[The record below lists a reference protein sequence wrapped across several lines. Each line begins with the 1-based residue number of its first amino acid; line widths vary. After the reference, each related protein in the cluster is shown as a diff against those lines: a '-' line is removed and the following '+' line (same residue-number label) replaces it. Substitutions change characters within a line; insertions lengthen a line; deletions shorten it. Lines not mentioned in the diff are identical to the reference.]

1 MIVPMPLTGGQM
13 IRVAL
18 ADREHLLVQA
28 LSHLVGAEADML
40 ITGIYTDGE
49 SLIEALTEKP
59 ADVALMDPIGLTA
72 MGMEV
77 VRQVIK
83 AHPAT
88 AIVVLTAN
96 QQEQQLFAAIRAG
109 ARGYL
114 SKSSDITEVLAAV
127 RAVAYGEALISP
139 ELAVQL
145 LSEFA
150 RLSYMET
157 GLTSRE
163 RDILNA
169 IVRGDSNRE
178 IAQGLGLSEKT
189 VKNYV
194 SDILSK
200 LHVRD
205 RTEAAVYA
213 LQMGLVTEGD
223 WRMSIK
229 RRQSGV

>member
-28 LSHLVGAEADML
+28 LSHLVGAEADMVV
-40 ITGIYTDGE
+40 TGIYTDGE

-114 SKSSDITEVLAAV
+114 SKSSDITEVLTAV

-229 RRQSGV
+229 RRQSGI

>member
-1 MIVPMPLTGGQM
+1 M

-28 LSHLVGAEADML
+28 LSHLVSAEADMV
-40 ITGIYTDGE
+40 ISGIYTDGE
-49 SLIEALTEKP
+49 SMLRGVQAKE
-59 ADVALMDPIGLTA
+59 ADVVLMDPIGLSP
-72 MGMEV
+72 MGMEMI
-77 VRQVIK
+77 RQVLRDNEKIRV
-83 AHPAT
+83 
-88 AIVVLTAN
+88 VVLTAN
-96 QQEQQLFAAIRAG
+96 QQEQQLFAAVRAG

-114 SKSSDITEVLAAV
+114 PKSADITEVLEAI

-145 LSEFA
+145 LEEFA
-150 RLSYMET
+150 RLSVQET
-157 GLTSRE
+157 GLTARE

-169 IVRGDSNRE
+169 IVKGDSNRE
-178 IAQGLGLSEKT
+178 IANQLGLSEKT

-223 WRMSIK
+223 WRLTMT
-229 RRQSGV
+229 RRRTGM

>member
-1 MIVPMPLTGGQM
+1 MIK
-13 IRVAL
+13 VAL

-28 LSHLVGAEADML
+28 LSHLVGAETDMNV
-40 ITGIYTDGE
+40 TGMYTDGE
-49 SLIEALTEKP
+49 SLINGLDKKQAE
-59 ADVALMDPIGLTA
+59 VVLMDPIGLTP

-77 VRQVIK
+77 VRQVLSI
-83 AHPAT
+83 HPDT
-88 AIVVLTAN
+88 RVVVLTAN

-114 SKSSDITEVLAAV
+114 PKSADITEVLDAI
-127 RAVAYGEALISP
+127 RSVAYGEALISP
-139 ELAVQL
+139 ELAMQL
-145 LSEFA
+145 LDEFA
-150 RLSYMET
+150 RLSYLET

-169 IVRGDSNRE
+169 IVQGDSNRE
-178 IAQGLGLSEKT
+178 IAQKLGLSEKT

-223 WRMSIK
+223 WRLSI
-229 RRQSGV
+229 RRRS

>member
-1 MIVPMPLTGGQM
+1 MSRR

-28 LSHLVGAEADML
+28 LSHLVSAEADMTL
-40 ITGIYTDGE
+40 TGIYTTGE
-49 SLIEALTEKP
+49 SLLRGLEKQA
-59 ADVALMDPIGLTA
+59 ADVVLMDPIGLTP
-72 MGMEV
+72 MGMEM
-77 VRQVIK
+77 VRQVLSAF
-83 AHPAT
+83 AHT
-88 AIVVLTAN
+88 AVVVLTSN

-114 SKSSDITEVLAAV
+114 PKSADITEVLEAI

-145 LSEFA
+145 LDEFA
-150 RLSYMET
+150 RLSYQET
-157 GLTSRE
+157 GLTARE

-178 IAQGLGLSEKT
+178 IAQELGLSEKT

-223 WRMSIK
+223 WRLTMS
-229 RRQSGV
+229 RRRGEI

>member
-1 MIVPMPLTGGQM
+1 M

-28 LSHLVGAEADML
+28 LSHLVEAEADMV
-40 ITGIYTDGE
+40 IAGKYTDGE
-49 SLIEALTEKP
+49 SLLQGLSTKP
-59 ADVALMDPIGLTA
+59 ADIVLMDPIGLSP
-72 MGMEV
+72 MGMEMI
-77 VRQVIK
+77 RQVLRDQK
-83 AHPAT
+83 DTH
-88 AIVVLTAN
+88 IVVLTAN

-114 SKSSDITEVLAAV
+114 PKSADITEVLEAI

-145 LSEFA
+145 LEEFA
-150 RLSYMET
+150 RLSVQET
-157 GLTSRE
+157 GLTARE

-169 IVRGDSNRE
+169 IVKGDSNRE
-178 IAQGLGLSEKT
+178 IAKQLGLSEKT

-223 WRMSIK
+223 WRLAMN
-229 RRQSGV
+229 RRRAGL

>member
-1 MIVPMPLTGGQM
+1 M

-28 LSHLVGAEADML
+28 LSHLVEAEADL
-40 ITGIYTDGE
+40 AICGIYTDGE
-49 SLIEALTEKP
+49 GLLRGLVEKE
-59 ADVALMDPIGLTA
+59 ADVVLMDPIGLSP
-72 MGMEV
+72 MGMEMI
-77 VRQVIK
+77 RQVLREAPK
-83 AHPAT
+83 TH
-88 AIVVLTAN
+88 IVVLTAN

-114 SKSSDITEVLAAV
+114 PKSADITEVLEAL

-145 LSEFA
+145 LEEFA
-150 RLSYMET
+150 RLSVQQT
-157 GLTSRE
+157 GLTARE

-169 IVRGDSNRE
+169 IVKGDSNRE
-178 IAQGLGLSEKT
+178 IAKQLGLSEKT

-223 WRMSIK
+223 WRLAMT
-229 RRQSGV
+229 RRRSGL

>member
-1 MIVPMPLTGGQM
+1 MTV
-13 IRVAL
+13 
-18 ADREHLLVQA
+18 
-28 LSHLVGAEADML
+28 S
-40 ITGIYTDGE
+40 GIYTTGD
-49 SLIEALTEKP
+49 SLLSALPSKP
-59 ADVALMDPIGLTA
+59 ADVVLMDPVGLSP
-72 MGMEV
+72 MGMEL
-77 VRQVIK
+77 VRLVPTTLEGSQV
-83 AHPAT
+83 
-88 AIVVLTAN
+88 VVLTAN
-96 QQEQQLFAAIRAG
+96 QQEQQLFAAVRAG

-114 SKSSDITEVLAAV
+114 PKSADINEVIEAI

-145 LSEFA
+145 LNEFA
-150 RLSYMET
+150 RLSYQQT
-157 GLTSRE
+157 GLTGRE

-178 IAQGLGLSEKT
+178 IARQLGLSEKT

-200 LHVRD
+200 LNVRD

-223 WRMSIK
+223 WRLSIAK
-229 RRQSGV
+229 HGGSSRS

>member
-1 MIVPMPLTGGQM
+1 M

-18 ADREHLLVQA
+18 ADREHLFVQA
-28 LSHLVGAEADML
+28 LSRLVAAETDMQV
-40 ITGIYTDGE
+40 TAIYTDGE
-49 SLIEALTEKP
+49 SLMNGMAEKE
-59 ADVALMDPIGLTA
+59 ADVLLTDPVGLTP
-72 MGMEV
+72 MGMEL
-77 VRQVIK
+77 VRQSMSSFPNTHV
-83 AHPAT
+83 
-88 AIVVLTAN
+88 VVLTAN

-114 SKSSDITEVLAAV
+114 SKSADITEVLEAL

-145 LSEFA
+145 LDEFA
-150 RLSYMET
+150 RLSYLET

-178 IAQGLGLSEKT
+178 IAQHLGLSEKT

-213 LQMGLVTEGD
+213 LQMGLVTQGD
-223 WRMSIK
+223 WRLSVRQ
-229 RRQSGV
+229 RRNG

>member
-1 MIVPMPLTGGQM
+1 M

-18 ADREHLLVQA
+18 ADREHLLAQA
-28 LSHLVGAEADML
+28 LSRLVDAEADMVV
-40 ITGIYTDGE
+40 TGIYTDGE
-49 SLIEALTEKP
+49 SLIDSLENKE
-59 ADVALMDPIGLTA
+59 ADVVLIDPIGLSP

-77 VRQVIK
+77 VRQVTSSFETT
-83 AHPAT
+83 HV
-88 AIVVLTAN
+88 VVLTAS

-114 SKSSDITEVLAAV
+114 AKSADITEVLEAI

-139 ELAVQL
+139 ELAVRL
-145 LSEFA
+145 LDEFA
-150 RLSYMET
+150 RLSYLET

-169 IVRGDSNRE
+169 IVQGDSNRE
-178 IAQGLGLSEKT
+178 IAVQLGLSEKT

-213 LQMGLVTEGD
+213 LRMGLVTDGD
-223 WRMSIK
+223 WRLSIG
-229 RRQSGV
+229 RRRLAS

>member
-1 MIVPMPLTGGQM
+1 M

-28 LSHLVGAEADML
+28 LSHLVSAEADMVVSGL
-40 ITGIYTDGE
+40 YSEG
-49 SLIEALTEKP
+49 EALIDALGEKP
-59 ADVALMDPIGLTA
+59 ADVALMDPIGLSA
-72 MGMEV
+72 MGMEL

-83 AHPAT
+83 AHPST
-88 AIVVLTAN
+88 AVVVLTAN

-114 SKSSDITEVLAAV
+114 SKSSDISEVLSAV

-150 RLSYMET
+150 RLSYLET

-178 IAQGLGLSEKT
+178 IAHSLGLSEKT

-213 LQMGLVTEGD
+213 LQMGLVSEGD

-229 RRQSGV
+229 KRQSGA

>member
-1 MIVPMPLTGGQM
+1 MHHGGKAVIQ
-13 IRVAL
+13 VAL
-18 ADREHLLVQA
+18 GDREHVLVQA
-28 LSHLVGAEADML
+28 LARLIDAEPDL
-40 ITGIYTDGE
+40 KVTGIYTDGD
-49 SLIEALTEKP
+49 SLLSALAEKP
-59 ADVALMDPIGLTA
+59 ADVVLLDPIGLSPL
-72 MGMEV
+72 GMEL
-77 VRQVIK
+77 VRLIPS
-83 AHPAT
+83 AAPNTHA
-88 AIVVLTAN
+88 VVLTAN
-96 QQEQQLFAAIRAG
+96 QQEQQLFAAVRAG

-114 SKSSDITEVLAAV
+114 PKSADIDEVLDAV

-145 LSEFA
+145 LDEFA
-150 RLSYMET
+150 RLSFEQT
-157 GLTSRE
+157 GLTGRE

-178 IAQGLGLSEKT
+178 IAHQLGLSEKT

-200 LHVRD
+200 LNVRD

-223 WRMSIK
+223 WRLSIN
-229 RRQSGV
+229 RRTP

>member
-1 MIVPMPLTGGQM
+1 MIVPTLLTGGQM

-28 LSHLVGAEADML
+28 LSHLVSAEADML
-40 ITGIYTDGE
+40 VTGIYTDGE
-49 SLIEALTEKP
+49 TLIEALTDKP
-59 ADVALMDPIGLTA
+59 ADVAVMDPIGLTA

-77 VRQVIK
+77 VRQVMK

-88 AIVVLTAN
+88 AVVVLTAN

-229 RRQSGV
+229 KRQSRM

>member
-1 MIVPMPLTGGQM
+1 M

-28 LSHLVGAEADML
+28 LSHLVLAEADMT
-40 ITGIYTDGE
+40 ISGIYTH
-49 SLIEALTEKP
+49 SEALLKGLQTKE
-59 ADVALMDPIGLTA
+59 ADVVLMDPIGLSP
-72 MGMEV
+72 MGMEI
-77 VRQVIK
+77 VRQVIQDK
-83 AHPAT
+83 PEARV
-88 AIVVLTAN
+88 VVLTAN

-114 SKSSDITEVLAAV
+114 PKSADITEVLEAI
-127 RAVAYGEALISP
+127 RAVAFGEALISP

-145 LSEFA
+145 LEEFA
-150 RLSYMET
+150 RLSVQET
-157 GLTSRE
+157 GLTARE
-163 RDILNA
+163 RDILSA
-169 IVRGDSNRE
+169 IVQGDSNRE
-178 IAQGLGLSEKT
+178 IANSLGLSEKT

-213 LQMGLVTEGD
+213 LQMGLVTDGD
-223 WRMSIK
+223 WRLAMN
-229 RRQSGV
+229 RRRGEM

>member
-1 MIVPMPLTGGQM
+1 M

-18 ADREHLLVQA
+18 ADREHLFVQA
-28 LSHLVGAEADML
+28 LSRLVAAETDMQV
-40 ITGIYTDGE
+40 TAIYTDGE
-49 SLIEALTEKP
+49 SLMNGMADKE
-59 ADVALMDPIGLTA
+59 ADVLLTDPVGLTP
-72 MGMEV
+72 MGMEL
-77 VRQVIK
+77 VRQSMSSFPNTHV
-83 AHPAT
+83 
-88 AIVVLTAN
+88 VVLTAN

-114 SKSSDITEVLAAV
+114 SKSADITEVLEAL

-145 LSEFA
+145 LDEFA
-150 RLSYMET
+150 RLSYLET

-178 IAQGLGLSEKT
+178 IAQHLGLSEKT

-213 LQMGLVTEGD
+213 LQMGLVTQGD
-223 WRMSIK
+223 WRLSVRQ
-229 RRQSGV
+229 RRNG